1 MEDPS
6 RLYHP
11 GNRALQD
18 AFDGRRVA
26 DALEKHR
33 RHEAFWDDD
42 IALIHAAPFFFIASG
57 AEGRMDVSFKGGAPG
72 FVRVTGPATLEWE
85 ELDGNSMYLTLGN
98 LAVNPSCALLFM
110 RFDGAS
116 LRLRVRGQAQVT
128 GKQVRVTATD
138 IFPNCP
144 RYIPDLGTGTPSA
157 YLDPGVAPAWKSR
170 DYVRDILPADDPH
183 KPA

>member
-26 DALEKHR
+26 DALERHR
-33 RHEAFWDDD
+33 RHEEFHPDD
-42 IALIHAAPFFFIASG
+42 IGLIEASPFFFIASG
-57 AEGRMDVSFKGGAPG
+57 AEGHMDVSFKGGAPG
-72 FVRVTGPATLEWE
+72 FVRVTGPASLEWE

-98 LAVNPSCALLFM
+98 LALNPSCALLFM
-110 RFDGAS
+110 RFDGTS
-116 LRLRVRGQAQVT
+116 LRLRIRGQARVE

-144 RYIPDLGTGTPSA
+144 RYIPNLATGEASA
-157 YLDPGVAPAWKSR
+157 YLDPALAPAWKSR
-170 DYVRDILPADDPH
+170 DYIKDILPDRDPH
-183 KPA
+183 R